1 MLNINNITVQYGNK
15 NPSIVNLSMD
25 MKPGEIVSIVGESG
39 SGKTTL
45 IRSIMGL
52 LPAGGKITN
61 GDIVFNGKS
70 LLSYSM
76 DDWNKIRGT
85 ELSMIFQDCGA
96 MINPIRKI
104 GNQFI
109 EYIRTHE
116 KMSKEE
122 ASKKAINMLE
132 QMMLSNP
139 DNIMKSYPFQLS
151 GGMRQR
157 VGIAMAMTFSPKLL
171 IADEPTSALDV
182 TTQSQI
188 IRNMLELREKFNTG
202 IIMVTHNL
210 AIAAYISD
218 KIIVMK
224 DGKIV
229 EQGSRDNII
238 NNPKDEYTKELLNLC
253 QIGRRNYM
261 SKSKNIL
268 EIRNVTKKFNT
279 PNNKVLTA
287 CDNISLEF
295 EEGKILAIVGESGCG
310 KSTLMKMIVQLE
322 NVTSGEILYEGE
334 DITKLKGEKLRQNR
348 RHIQMV
354 FQDPNTSFNPRMK
367 VRDIICEP
375 LLNFGLIKKN
385 QRDDIAKEFLE
396 MVDLPKDFSN
406 RYIHNMSGGQRQR
419 IGIARA
425 LTLNPKVVIF
435 DESTSALDVLTQKKI
450 IDLIIKLQKKKILL

>member
-1 MLNINNITVQYGNK
+1 MLKIDNITVQYGNNK
-15 NPSIVNLSMD
+15 PTIEDFNLEISS
-25 MKPGEIVSIVGESG
+25 GEIVAIVGESG
-39 SGKTTL
+39 SGKTTV
-45 IRSIMGL
+45 IRSVLGL
-52 LPAGGKITN
+52 LPGQGKVTK
-61 GDIVFNGKS
+61 GDIVFEGDS
-70 LLSYSM
+70 LLKYT
-76 DDWNKIRGT
+76 DKQWNQCRGT
-85 ELSMIFQDCGA
+85 KMSMIFQDCGA

-122 ASKKAINMLE
+122 ASKKAINMLG
-132 QMMLSNP
+132 QMMFSNP

-238 NNPKDEYTKELLNLC
+238 NNPKDEYTKELLNSVS
-253 QIGRRNYM
+253 NW
-261 SKSKNIL
+261 
-268 EIRNVTKKFNT
+268 E
-279 PNNKVLTA
+279 
-287 CDNISLEF
+287 
-295 EEGKILAIVGESGCG
+295 
-310 KSTLMKMIVQLE
+310 
-322 NVTSGEILYEGE
+322 
-334 DITKLKGEKLRQNR
+334 EKLY
-348 RHIQMV
+348 V
-354 FQDPNTSFNPRMK
+354 
-367 VRDIICEP
+367 
-375 LLNFGLIKKN
+375 
-385 QRDDIAKEFLE
+385 
-396 MVDLPKDFSN
+396 
-406 RYIHNMSGGQRQR
+406 
-419 IGIARA
+419 
-425 LTLNPKVVIF
+425 
-435 DESTSALDVLTQKKI
+435 
-450 IDLIIKLQKKKILL
+450 